1 MRPKRSFSKER
12 FDILLK
18 LRRHGPQTPKELG
31 ELLDKKSGA
40 IRKLLLTM
48 KDDGQVVKDEDG
60 CYHVP
65 GGGNANGNGSNGE
78 NSAKISQMGDSV
90 TSVTGVT
97 GDTGDAGQRPL
108 SFDAEPGVNELSELK
123 RRRDEVTF
131 DKEEEGTTDLLMAGW
146 KQVEG
151 GKWEQPKTGFKYDQ
165 ELALKVLNDDP
176 SVGEYF
182 D

>member
-1 MRPKRSFSKER
+1 M
-12 FDILLK
+12 K

-48 KDDGQVVKDEDG
+48 IDDGQVVKDEDG
-60 CYHVP
+60 RYHVP

-78 NSAKISQMGDSV
+78 NSAKVSQMGD
-90 TSVTGVT
+90 SVTGVT

-123 RRRDEVTF
+123 RRRDEVALDTE
-131 DKEEEGTTDLLMAGW
+131 KEGTAALLMAGW

-151 GKWEQPKTGFKYDQ
+151 GKWEQPKTGFKYEQDI
-165 ELALKVLNDDP
+165 ALKVLNDDP